1 MQRREILIGRG
12 GLVGGG
18 GGSGV
23 ALFVAPSVFSRVAF
37 FLTAQVTETEAAGPE
52 KSGGGGKQ
60 WLEFGP

>member
-1 MQRREILIGRG
+1 MQWREILIGRG
-12 GLVGGG
+12 GFGGG
-18 GGSGV
+18 RGV
-23 ALFVAPSVFSRVAF
+23 PLFGAPSVFSRVAF

>member
-1 MQRREILIGRG
+1 MQWREILIGRG
-12 GLVGGG
+12 VRRGPGG
-18 GGSGV
+18 V
-23 ALFVAPSVFSRVAF
+23 PLFVAPSVFSRVAF